1 MKSSK
6 NLTLIFRH
14 FEQEHFGKDVFLV
27 PYYLG
32 KQLGY
37 EVTVVYPQT
46 ETNAS
51 FPSTVKDVRLV
62 PLNSNHSL
70 PDFLFGRAWRFY
82 WYLLCHARQIDLL
95 MRFHFTLH
103 TELMIIIYK
112 LLNVKGKSY
121 VKLDLDYNDLSKS
134 ESIKRTSFRHKMG
147 DWLAKAF
154 IRCVDRVSCETFQ
167 SFELLQKTEQTRY
180 KFGDKLVLM
189 PNGFDG
195 DTLQSY
201 HIHENLFAEKENLMI
216 TVGRLGTPQKNT
228 DMFLRA
234 LSQIDLKDWKVA
246 LIGPV
251 EESFQPVID
260 SFFNDNPDKAKNV
273 IFTGAIYEKQKL
285 WEYYNRAKV
294 FVLTSRWESYALV
307 LNEAKR
313 FRNYL
318 LSTDVGAY
326 RDLSENGKYGT
337 SIPINDDKRLG
348 EVLQD
353 IIEGKINIDVY
364 RNSNMDLLSWEKMV
378 QLLKL

>member
-1 MKSSK
+1 
-6 NLTLIFRH
+6 
-14 FEQEHFGKDVFLV
+14 
-27 PYYLG
+27 
-32 KQLGY
+32 
-37 EVTVVYPQT
+37 
-46 ETNAS
+46 
-51 FPSTVKDVRLV
+51 
-62 PLNSNHSL
+62 
-70 PDFLFGRAWRFY
+70 
-82 WYLLCHARQIDLL
+82 
-95 MRFHFTLH
+95 
-103 TELMIIIYK
+103 
-112 LLNVKGKSY
+112 
-121 VKLDLDYNDLSKS
+121 
-134 ESIKRTSFRHKMG
+134 
-147 DWLAKAF
+147 
-154 IRCVDRVSCETFQ
+154 
-167 SFELLQKTEQTRY
+167 
-180 KFGDKLVLM
+180 M